1 MQWVKKGL
9 TEGKRKTGGRNN
21 TGRITAFHRGG
32 GNKIRLRKVDY
43 NRSQLTADRNLGLE
57 LAYINKQSAAAGSAS
72 VYGVANSSVSL
83 IQGQSESRR
92 PKPKVTVS
100 LPVDGILSY
109 STSASIVSDR
119 GCVKEIIKDPNHTG
133 KLALIHWE
141 SRKRASQNALNSLEP
156 ETETV
161 GLGCGYGA
169 GALNK
174 VDASML
180 ALKQAQV
187 FDLGSLRQPY
197 CAFNESFSYILAP
210 EGLKVGDSIVGHF
223 GSDVCGVDS
232 FSDTPSSI
240 SSVNEV
246 MSKAPV
252 RVSYAL
258 GNAYPL
264 ASLMTGT
271 RIFNVDGKYARAA
284 GCSAEIIAES
294 RNGLVS
300 IKLQSGQVK
309 ALSDKCIATIGSV
322 SNPEHKNKKYR
333 KAGERRWLGRRPH
346 VRGVAMN
353 PVDHPHGGGEGKTSG
368 GRPSVTPWGLPG
380 KGKKTSSSARRVRS

>member
-57 LAYINKQSAAAGSAS
+57 LAYINKQSVAAGSAS

-83 IQGQSESRR
+83 VQQGQSESSR
-92 PKPKVTVS
+92 
-100 LPVDGILSY
+100 LPVDGILNN

-141 SRKRASQNALNSLEP
+141 SRKRASHNALSSLEP
-156 ETETV
+156 E
-161 GLGCGYGA
+161 GYGA
-169 GALNK
+169 GVRNK

-246 MSKAPV
+246 MYTAPV

-380 KGKKTSSSARRVRS
+380 KGKKTSSSSRRVKS

>member
-9 TEGKRKTGGRNN
+9 TTGKRKTGGRNN

-32 GNKIRLRKVDY
+32 GNKQRLRKVDY
-43 NRSQLTADRNLGLE
+43 NRSQVAVEVRKNIAPE
-57 LAYINKQSAAAGSAS
+57 LIQSGSA
-72 VYGVANSSVSL
+72 GAL
-83 IQGQSESRR
+83 
-92 PKPKVTVS
+92 
-100 LPVDGILSY
+100 L
-109 STSASIVSDR
+109 VSDR
-119 GCVKEIIKDPNHTG
+119 GCVQEIIKDPNHTG

-141 SRKRASQNALNSLEP
+141 SRKRALRSN
-156 ETETV
+156 TV
-161 GLGCGYGA
+161 GLIQ
-169 GALNK
+169 NR
-174 VDASML
+174 L
-180 ALKQAQV
+180 ALKQAQA
-187 FDLGSLRQPY
+187 FSAGSERQQY
-197 CAFNESFSYILAP
+197 TGLSESFSYILAP
-210 EGLKVGDSIVGHF
+210 EGLKPGSTIVGHF
-223 GSDVCGVDS
+223 GDDVCAVDS
-232 FSDTPSSI
+232 FAAQEGSSATTK
-240 SSVNEV
+240 S
-246 MSKAPV
+246 V
-252 RVSYAL
+252 RVAYAN

-271 RIFNVDGKYARAA
+271 RIYNVDGKYARAA

-333 KAGERRWLGRRPH
+333 KAGEMRWLGRRPH

-380 KGKKTSSSARRVRS
+380 KGKKTRRSR

>member
-9 TEGKRKTGGRNN
+9 TTGKRKTGGRNN

-32 GNKIRLRKVDY
+32 GNKLRLRKVDY
-43 NRSQLTADRNLGLE
+43 NRSQVAADVNNYILPQSTDILANKFSDGYKQMSSGGL
-57 LAYINKQSAAAGSAS
+57 L
-72 VYGVANSSVSL
+72 
-83 IQGQSESRR
+83 
-92 PKPKVTVS
+92 
-100 LPVDGILSY
+100 
-109 STSASIVSDR
+109 VSDR
-119 GCVKEIIKDPNHTG
+119 GCVQEIIKDPNHTG
-133 KLALIHWE
+133 KLALIHWV
-141 SRKRASQNALNSLEP
+141 SRKRALRSNRLAPVQS
-156 ETETV
+156 T
-161 GLGCGYGA
+161 
-169 GALNK
+169 
-174 VDASML
+174 L
-180 ALKQAQV
+180 ALKQAQAFSV
-187 FDLGSLRQPY
+187 GSERQPY
-197 CAFNESFSYILAP
+197 TGLSESFSYILAP
-210 EGLKVGDSIVGHF
+210 EGLKPGSTIVGHF
-223 GSDVCGVDS
+223 GDDVCSVDS
-232 FSDTPSSI
+232 FSDS
-240 SSVNEV
+240 SSVQEGANGLTTNG
-246 MSKAPV
+246 SKYVPSVRKSV
-252 RVSYAL
+252 RVAYSN

-271 RIFNVDGKYARAA
+271 RIYNVDGKYARAA

-333 KAGERRWLGRRPH
+333 KAGEMRWLGRRPH

-380 KGKKTSSSARRVRS
+380 KGKKTRRTR